1 MSSRNTGP
9 EQARISETRKLYLQV
24 EHLTQIGISLTA
36 EHDLD
41 KLLDKIVTE
50 ARSFA
55 CADGGSLYIKDNDH
69 LNFRISQNETLR
81 RRLGP
86 RKAQSLFKPFE
97 VPLTKKSISGYVAI
111 TGEILNIK
119 DVYHLDSSVPYEIN
133 KSFDENNNYR
143 TKSILSIPMKDNGG
157 NVIGVLQLINALD
170 GSENVIAFSKEIEN
184 LTHSLASQAAI
195 AIKNAQLTASLKKAY
210 LDTIYHL
217 AIAAEYRDEDTG
229 MHIRRMSNYSRI
241 IAKHLGW
248 PEDKQE
254 LLLYASP
261 MHDVGKIGIPD
272 AVLQKEGP
280 LTSEERSTMQ
290 NHPHIGAGILED
302 PNSEVLIFSKEIA
315 ISHHEK
321 FDGTGYPGK
330 MKGKEIPMSGRIVA
344 VADVFDALTS
354 KRCYKKAFS
363 VEKTLSI
370 IKENSG
376 TQFDPDVVDAL
387 TKGLDEILEIRD
399 RYKDEPRQPEGA
411 VEKSEAQAR

>member
-1 MSSRNTGP
+1 MPSRNTGP
-9 EQARISETRKLYLQV
+9 EQARISEMRKLYLQV

-36 EHDLD
+36 ERDLD

-50 ARSFA
+50 ARNFA
-55 CADGGSLYIKDNDH
+55 HADGGSLYIKDNDH
-69 LNFRISQNETLR
+69 LHFKISQNETLR
-81 RRLGP
+81 RRLGLK
-86 RKAQSLFKPFE
+86 KAQSLFRPFE

-111 TGEILNIK
+111 TGEILNIE
-119 DVYHLDSSVPYEIN
+119 DVYHLDPSVPYEIN
-133 KSFDENNNYR
+133 KSFDEKNNYR
-143 TKSILSIPMKDNGG
+143 TKSILSIPMKDNEG

-170 GSENVIAFSKEIEN
+170 ESENVIAFSKEIEN
-184 LTHSLASQAAI
+184 LTHCLASQAAI

-229 MHIRRMSNYSRI
+229 THIRRMSNYSRI

-272 AVLQKEGP
+272 AILQKEGP

-302 PNSEVLIFSKEIA
+302 PNSEVLTLSREIA

-321 FDGTGYPGK
+321 FDGTGYPAK
-330 MKGKEIPMSGRIVA
+330 IKGKEIPMSGRIVA

-354 KRCYKKAFS
+354 ERCYKKALS
-363 VEKTLSI
+363 VEKALSI
-370 IKENSG
+370 IKKNAGS
-376 TQFDPDVVDAL
+376 QFDPDVVNAL
-387 TKGLDEILEIRD
+387 LEGLDEILEIKEK
-399 RYKDEPRQPEGA
+399 YKDEPRRPETTA
-411 VEKSEAQAR
+411 EESEAEGQ